1 MFDRLKKFFKKI
13 DCVSSCC
20 NKKTEHIMIIRC
32 VSCSE
37 LFKHS
42 SLCLDCFLQHAPQ
55 NDRSPH
61 HMARPQIPPEW
72 RTASHDGSA
81 LRTAKH
87 SIVE

>member
-20 NKKTEHIMIIRC
+20 NKKTEQIMIIRC

-37 LFKHS
+37 FFKHS

-55 NDRSPH
+55 SGESRDCR
-61 HMARPQIPPEW
+61 RPKIPSEW
-72 RTASHDGSA
+72 VNNTPQKVGA
-81 LRTAKH
+81 LSGH
-87 SIVE
+87 STME

>member
-42 SLCLDCFLQHAPQ
+42 SLCLDCFLQYAPQ
-55 NDRSPH
+55 GEPYEPKVRSVSPLTP
-61 HMARPQIPPEW
+61 RSQKERRGIPPEW
-72 RTASHDGSA
+72 
-81 LRTAKH
+81 L
-87 SIVE
+87 